1 MGTHQQQESRTMGK
15 VKSGKPVH
23 LISVHRGDAL
33 HSNMEEGGCSWGG
46 EDHWELGW
54 RIHAEH
60 KRIKNGGNVTLQG
73 LGNESYM
80 HSNAEEGGGFSFGG
94 DELEHGW
101 ILEKVE
107 GESSDSKWLKWGDV
121 VYMKSMHDKGY
132 WVSNS
137 EEGAGSSWGDANPNV
152 AWRVVK
158 CEEPSDS
165 SDSDCDED

>member
-33 HSNMEEGGCSWGG
+33 HSNMEEGGGCSWGG

-73 LGNESYM
+73 LGSESYM
-80 HSNAEEGGGFSFGG
+80 HSNA
-94 DELEHGW
+94 
-101 ILEKVE
+101 E

-132 WVSNS
+132 WASNS
-137 EEGAGSSWGDANPNV
+137 EEGAGFSWGDANPNV

>member
-33 HSNMEEGGCSWGG
+33 HSNMEEGGGCSWGG

-60 KRIKNGGNVTLQG
+60 KGIKNGGNVTLQG

-107 GESSDSKWLKWGDV
+107 GESSDSKWLKWGDA
-121 VYMKSMHDKGY
+121 D
-132 WVSNS
+132 
-137 EEGAGSSWGDANPNV
+137 PNV